1 MLQALARIAMNLW
14 QTSLQGAQSAI
25 YCATSPEAIS
35 KSGQYFRN
43 CATLTMPKASLDEQ
57 ACEQLFQR
65 TLMEISQYDPVTA
78 QKLAEAGYA
87 STSSSS
93 Q

>member
-1 MLQALARIAMNLW
+1 VQHLLKQSVNQDNISETVRLALMMR
-14 QTSLQGAQSAI
+14 
-25 YCATSPEAIS
+25 
-35 KSGQYFRN
+35 
-43 CATLTMPKASLDEQ
+43 KASLDEQ
-57 ACEQLFQR
+57 ACGQLFQR